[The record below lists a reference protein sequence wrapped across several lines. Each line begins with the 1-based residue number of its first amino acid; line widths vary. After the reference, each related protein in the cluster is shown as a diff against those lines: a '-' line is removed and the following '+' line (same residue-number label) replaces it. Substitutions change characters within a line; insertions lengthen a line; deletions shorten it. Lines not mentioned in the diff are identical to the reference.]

1 MADVDRGRDRLVG
14 DAEPARRS
22 MSRFGDEL
30 RRRGVAAGVAPR
42 AIARRTGL
50 DEETVLAIQSGTRL
64 PASENDARRML
75 AAARATPPQIER
87 AIQVYRDLAGATSTP
102 SPGVFLSYRR
112 SDEPA
117 FAGRIYDRLT
127 AAFGTERVFMD
138 VDSIE
143 LGRDFAEALDEALGR
158 SAVLVAVIGS
168 RWVEATGADGRRRL
182 DDPDDYVRMEVER
195 ALSRDIRVIPVLVD
209 GCPMPAPSALPVT
222 LAPLVRRQAQTI
234 FNARFGADCIELAS
248 TIERILDTALRS
260 GG

>member
-1 MADVDRGRDRLVG
+1 MG
-14 DAEPARRS
+14 DAEAARRS
-22 MSRFGDEL
+22 TSRFGDEL

-50 DEETVLAIQSGTRL
+50 DEETVLAIQSGARL
-64 PASENDARRML
+64 PDSENDARRML
-75 AAARATPPQIER
+75 AAARATPPQTER
-87 AIQVYRDLAGATSTP
+87 AIQLYRNLAAATSTP
-102 SPGVFLSYRR
+102 LPGVFLSYRR

-127 AAFGTERVFMD
+127 AAFGAERVFMD

-143 LGRDFAEALDEALGR
+143 LGRDFDEALDEALGR
-158 SAVLVAVIGS
+158 CAVLVAVIGS

-209 GCPMPAPSALPVT
+209 GCAMPAPSALPVT

-234 FNARFGADCIELAS
+234 CNARFGADCIKLAS
-248 TIERILDTALRS
+248 TIERILDTALGRE
-260 GG
+260 G